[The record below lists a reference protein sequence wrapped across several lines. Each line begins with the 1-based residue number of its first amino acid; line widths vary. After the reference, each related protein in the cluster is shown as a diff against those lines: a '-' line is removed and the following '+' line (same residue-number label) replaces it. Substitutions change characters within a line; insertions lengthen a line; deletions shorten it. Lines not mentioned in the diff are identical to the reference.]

1 MKSRINRH
9 IMSLMLLISGYY
21 ILLPI
26 QDAGFSKL
34 KKATD
39 IHNKF
44 VLKPPEYIFIIAFLR
59 TLWQECSTSNTL
71 F

>member
-26 QDAGFSKL
+26 QGAGFSKL
-34 KKATD
+34 KKGTD

-44 VLKPPEYIFIIAFLR
+44 VLKPPEYIFTIAFLR